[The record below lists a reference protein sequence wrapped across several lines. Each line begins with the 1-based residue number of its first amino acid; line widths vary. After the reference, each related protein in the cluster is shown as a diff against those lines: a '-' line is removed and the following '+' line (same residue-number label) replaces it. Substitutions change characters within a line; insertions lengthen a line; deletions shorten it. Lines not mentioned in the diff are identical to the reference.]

1 MRDKI
6 ARGEGDFSH
15 DHNSYRSP
23 VMPMCLLVLALFL
36 LSAMVNR
43 SMILD
48 ANCSLHLVFRL
59 LKFIYRMQHKKKSH
73 CYQQEIT
80 CYHYQSEEGNG
91 GRWWPRFDGRAPLP
105 ERDPCLYCVTSRGKN
120 KAQDIVDDR
129 LMRPAQS
136 HADSH
141 ARMATRDDHDQ
152 RKLITRK

>member
-59 LKFIYRMQHKKKSH
+59 LKFIYRMQHQKKSH
-73 CYQQEIT
+73 TVINKKLFAT
-80 CYHYQSEEGNG
+80 TTNRKRGMEEDG
-91 GRWWPRFDGRAPLP
+91 GLDLTAGPHSPS
-105 ERDPCLYCVTSRGKN
+105 VTLVSTASQAEGKT
-120 KAQDIVDDR
+120 KRRIL
-129 LMRPAQS
+129 LMIA
-136 HADSH
+136 
-141 ARMATRDDHDQ
+141 
-152 RKLITRK
+152 